1 MPFVQVNDL
10 KIYYEEY
17 GAGTPLLLVMGLGA
31 TVLGWSLPQVKRLA
45 TKHRV
50 ILFDNRGAGQT
61 DKPRG
66 PYTMPQLAADAV
78 GLLDALSI
86 DRAHVFGVSMGGMI
100 VQHIALDYPQRV
112 RSLILGCT
120 GAGGKH
126 VVRTPPDSL
135 KVLTAETTGDRAEDI
150 RRGWQIMYTP
160 EFIAENRDL
169 LEEKLRREL
178 AYPEQPRYAFEA
190 QMAAI
195 AVSHNT
201 FDRLPELKMPVL
213 IQVGEKDILIP
224 PENAD
229 ILAGQIKHAKVI
241 RYPNAGHGYFLETGF
256 RAADDVLAFL
266 EEVER
271 NERMGE

>member
-1 MPFVQVNDL
+1 MPFAQVNNL
-10 KIYYEEY
+10 NMYYEIHGE
-17 GAGTPLLLVMGLGA
+17 GTPLLLVMGLGA
-31 TVLGWSLPQVKRLA
+31 SVASWSLPQVERLA

-61 DKPRG
+61 DKPQG
-66 PYTMPQLAADAV
+66 PYTMAQFAADAV
-78 GLLDALSI
+78 GLLDMLKI

-100 VQHIALDYPQRV
+100 VQHIALDYPRRV

-120 GAGGKH
+120 GAGGDH

-135 KVLTAETTGDRAEDI
+135 RILTAETTGDRAADI

-160 EFIAENRDL
+160 KFIAENRDL
-169 LEEKLRREL
+169 LEERLQREL

-195 AVSHNT
+195 VNSHDT

-213 IQVGEKDILIP
+213 IQTGADDVLIP
-224 PENAD
+224 PENTD

-241 RYPNAGHGYFLETGF
+241 RYPGVGHGYFLETGF
-256 RAADDVLAFL
+256 QAADDILAFL
-266 EEVER
+266 ADVEAS
-271 NERMGE
+271 E

>member
-86 DRAHVFGVSMGGMI
+86 GRAHVFGVSMGGMI

-120 GAGGKH
+120 GAGG
-126 VVRTPPDSL
+126 
-135 KVLTAETTGDRAEDI
+135 LTFFNCT
-150 RRGWQIMYTP
+150 WSMLNP
-160 EFIAENRDL
+160 
-169 LEEKLRREL
+169 
-178 AYPEQPRYAFEA
+178 
-190 QMAAI
+190 
-195 AVSHNT
+195 SS
-201 FDRLPELKMPVL
+201 
-213 IQVGEKDILIP
+213 
-224 PENAD
+224 
-229 ILAGQIKHAKVI
+229 
-241 RYPNAGHGYFLETGF
+241 
-256 RAADDVLAFL
+256 
-266 EEVER
+266 
-271 NERMGE
+271 